1 MGRLEKRVQKLERGA
16 SQVEVIIIREYLSEA
31 DEDAFV
37 REHLCAKGLPPDTAV
52 IRITAADAGA

>member
-31 DEDAFV
+31 EEDAFV
-37 REHLCAKGLPPDTAV
+37 LEHLRAKGLPPDTTV